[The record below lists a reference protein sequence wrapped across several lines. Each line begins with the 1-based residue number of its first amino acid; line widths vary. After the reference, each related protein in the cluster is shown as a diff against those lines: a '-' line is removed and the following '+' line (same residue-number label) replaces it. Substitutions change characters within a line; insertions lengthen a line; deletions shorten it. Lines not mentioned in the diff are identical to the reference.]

1 MVNIPDDAVA
11 QGIATLEALLN
22 TGNAAGLLQHTK
34 ARSDETVAYRFPLPT
49 DYLGIERTLHIGFP
63 KGFPSAGLNLYV
75 DPSPWLVWPHATK
88 AGLCLHGFKEEPVTG
103 SPDTVV
109 RDSINRLKKILSLSI
124 QGANADKRNL
134 EFQNEITSYW
144 IRQHGRSVRNV
155 LLIGR
160 PEYASELFALSDS
173 RYIVPSGYESVWL
186 SSDIKALGSHARRIM
201 GRQVTIRSPHAGG
214 FFVKLKSFPGLVF
227 PAPAELLSWILPH
240 VSEADATKLFTW
252 FSTSSSLISRWLILE
267 LPGKAGAPLYT
278 LNVFAKVDTR
288 RRSPFFGSRSA
299 RRKPLAI
306 TGQHPAII
314 YSSRL
319 NVIDRTDFYARDLSG
334 SIRGLEAAHVVFI
347 GVGSLGG
354 AVASQLARSGLKHL
368 TLIDPDTFESANM
381 GRHVLGMDDLGKFK
395 VDALKTR
402 LMQDH
407 PTSEVKAFNTYV
419 QFALEDKPD
428 LLQTADLVIITTA
441 EWESEASLWKLKAK
455 GQSWAFIQGWSE
467 PHTLVGHA
475 LASPRGD
482 YDGRHL
488 FSDNGDFSH
497 KYTEWPE
504 GGVVPLPACGESFI
518 PGNAAGMNTIA
529 TMITQASIQY
539 LNGIKKESLWLTSI
553 NRPADAQVQGGT
565 YIGPDLPT
573 GTIQTVLERA
583 WPESTHEAGK

>member
-1 MVNIPDDAVA
+1 LADIPDDAIA
-11 QGIATLEALLN
+11 QGIASLEAILN
-22 TGNAAGLLQHTK
+22 TGNAAGLLQQTK
-34 ARSDETVAYRFPLPT
+34 ARSGESVAYRFPLPI

-63 KGFPSAGLNLYV
+63 KGFPSGGLNLYV

-160 PEYASELFALSDS
+160 PESASELFAFSDS
-173 RYIVPSGYESVWL
+173 RYIVPSGQESVWL

-201 GRQVTIRSPHAGG
+201 GRQVTLRSPQVGG
-214 FFVKLKSFPGLVF
+214 FFVKLKSFPELEF
-227 PAPAELLSWILPH
+227 PEPAELLSWILPH
-240 VSEADATKLFTW
+240 VSEEDATKLSTW
-252 FSTSSSLISRWLILE
+252 FSSSSALISRWLVLE

-278 LNVFAKVDTR
+278 LNIFARVDTR
-288 RRSPFFGSRSA
+288 RRSPIFGSRSA
-299 RRKPLAI
+299 HRKPLAI
-306 TGQHPAII
+306 TGQPPAII

-319 NVIDRTDFYARDLSG
+319 NVIDRADFYARDLSG
-334 SIRGLEAAHVVFI
+334 SIRGLETAHVVFI

-354 AVASQLARSGLKHL
+354 TIASQLARSGLKYL

-402 LMQDH
+402 LMRDH
-407 PTSEVKAFNTYV
+407 PTSEIKAFNTYV
-419 QFALEDKPD
+419 QFALEDKPG
-428 LLQTADLVIITTA
+428 LLQSADLVIITTA
-441 EWESEASLWKLKAK
+441 DWESEASLWELKAK

-518 PGNAAGMNTIA
+518 PGNAMGMSTIA

-539 LNGIKKESLWLTSI
+539 LNGFKKESLWLTSI
-553 NRPADAQVQGGT
+553 NRPADAPMQGGT